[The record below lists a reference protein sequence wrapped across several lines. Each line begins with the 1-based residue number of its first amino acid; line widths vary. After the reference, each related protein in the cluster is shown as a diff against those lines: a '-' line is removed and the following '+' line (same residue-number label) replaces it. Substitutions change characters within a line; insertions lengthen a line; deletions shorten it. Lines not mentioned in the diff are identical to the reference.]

1 VDDRPKQFAQLERQV
16 VAGVGHGE
24 VVGVGEVTDGVE
36 LVSIPGHAVPWV
48 RLAVLVLV
56 GWYHCLARGEAAKLV
71 SVIAWRMRSRVGGSS
86 MLSAARALPA
96 AGFGLSLDETE
107 TWLNNVRAA

>member
-56 GWYHCLARGEAAKLV
+56 GWYHCLARGEAAKLM
-71 SVIAWRMRSRVGGSS
+71 SVIAWRMSSRVG
-86 MLSAARALPA
+86 
-96 AGFGLSLDETE
+96 
-107 TWLNNVRAA
+107 WLVDA